1 MVELP
6 DLTSFRSLRRY
17 LEENKLQPRR
27 SMGQNFLVDRNIA
40 VKIID
45 AAGLKE
51 GEPVVEIGP
60 GAGALTAVLARRS
73 LPVVAVELD
82 RGLAAALKK
91 LLRSRPNVSVLQE
104 DALKINWNTLL
115 KRHFPPGSGATLI
128 SNLPYNI
135 STPLLYSLYKQGF
148 PFKKAILT
156 FQKEV
161 ALRLTAEPGGNYGA
175 LTVLSRY
182 YAQLEILFPISRSS
196 FWPQPEVDSA
206 VVAIT
211 PRRRRELGADEEAF
225 FWRIVQAAFQQRRKM
240 IVNSLRPL
248 GFGSRSELVSFL
260 RSAGIDPADRAEA
273 LSAAQ
278 FAKIARIAYNRTSK
292 TS

>member
-6 DLTSFRSLRRY
+6 DLTSLRGLRRY

-27 SMGQNFLVDRNIA
+27 SMGQNFLIDRNIA
-40 VKIID
+40 VKIVD
-45 AAGLKE
+45 AAGLEE
-51 GEPVVEIGP
+51 GDPVVEIGP
-60 GAGALTAVLARRS
+60 GAGALTAVLARRR

-82 RGLAAALKK
+82 RGLAAALEKM
-91 LLRSRPNVSVLQE
+91 LRSCPNVSILQE
-104 DALKINWNTLL
+104 DALKIDWIALL
-115 KRHFPPGSGATLI
+115 KRRFSTASGVTLI

-135 STPLLYSLYKQGF
+135 STPLLYSLYKQGL

-175 LTVLSRY
+175 LSVLSRY
-182 YAQLEILFPISRSS
+182 YASPEILFPISRSS

-206 VVAIT
+206 VVSIA
-211 PRRRRELGADEEAF
+211 PRHRCELGAEEEAL

-240 IVNSLRPL
+240 IANSLRPL
-248 GFGSRSELVSFL
+248 GLGSRSELVFL
-260 RSAGIDPADRAEA
+260 LREAGINPEDRAEA
-273 LSAAQ
+273 LSAVQ
-278 FAKIARIAYNRTSK
+278 FAKITRIAYNRTSK